1 MGTSRYIKEVECK
14 KNSGRPKM
22 KFLGRLKYQGC
33 GIKAE
38 WRNGIQMEGGWR
50 RILNRDGTVLE
61 YKESFASKGRTCI
74 KIEVWGFY
82 VEEYEVYGLPGSYIQ
97 SIGAADF
104 SEATVHY
111 DILHGIASRRIVILL
126 GVYLRR
132 TECWED
138 EQQEEGDVTKYG

>member
-1 MGTSRYIKEVECK
+1 
-14 KNSGRPKM
+14 M
-22 KFLGRLKYQGC
+22 KFLRRLKYQGC

-38 WRNGIQMEGGWR
+38 WRNGIQMEVGWR

-61 YKESFASKGRTCI
+61 CKETFGSKGRTYI
-74 KIEVWGFY
+74 NIEVWGFH

-97 SIGAADF
+97 SMGAADF
-104 SEATVHY
+104 SEASVHY
-111 DILHGIASRRIVILL
+111 AILHGIAFRRIVILMW
-126 GVYLRR
+126 VYLRR